1 MTEAVP
7 AIVPAQGD
15 EHLPKAGGAIPLP
28 RWHSLSW
35 LTGLLFLAL
44 CILSGTL
51 PAAEKHAKAGNPQAM
66 AAGADPG
73 PRRGSVLL
81 IGNQAYPWG
90 PLETPINDIRAMRE
104 QFQRAGLHTEAGENL
119 GQSQFYDLI
128 DRFVREQ
135 KRSEFIVF
143 YYAGHAI
150 QLNGRN
156 YLIPVDANIDD
167 PDLLSRLFDLSYL
180 LDTLAGAPAKMRF
193 VILDA
198 CRSNPFSA
206 LPKASSGLSELVAPP
221 NTLVAFSTAPGQTA
235 DDGDGRHSPYTLGL
249 LKYLFQPLTRIEDS
263 LKSVRRFVRLATEN
277 RQTPWENTSLE
288 NEAFLVASPL
298 PGQNSPSAPAPRASP
313 APRPAGL
320 SRDVAGG
327 LCRQIFTKLS
337 LGLAPLTPEETL
349 AAGNCKQR

>member
-15 EHLPKAGGAIPLP
+15 EHLPKAG
-28 RWHSLSW
+28 
-35 LTGLLFLAL
+35 
-44 CILSGTL
+44 
-51 PAAEKHAKAGNPQAM
+51 NPQAM
-66 AAGADPG
+66 ATGADPG

-104 QFQRAGLHTEAGENL
+104 QFQRAGLHTEVGENL

-135 KRSEFIVF
+135 KRSAFIAF
-143 YYAGHAI
+143 YYAGDAI
-150 QLNGRN
+150 
-156 YLIPVDANIDD
+156 IDV
-167 PDLLSRLFDLSYL
+167 PDLLSRLFDLAFL
-180 LDTLAGAPAKMRF
+180 LDPRAGAPAEMRF

-327 LCRQIFTKLS
+327 LCRQIFT
-337 LGLAPLTPEETL
+337 
-349 AAGNCKQR
+349 